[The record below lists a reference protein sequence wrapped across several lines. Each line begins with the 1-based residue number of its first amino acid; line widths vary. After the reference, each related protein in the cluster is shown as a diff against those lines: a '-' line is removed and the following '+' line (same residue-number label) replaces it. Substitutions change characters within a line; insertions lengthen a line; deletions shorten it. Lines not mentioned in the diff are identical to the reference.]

1 MMTVG
6 HHLRP
11 TVITSRDTV
20 PSLFL
25 RCDFA
30 FSAKPNEPTKEEI
43 GTTQGVR
50 EKFPLICDKIRSLL
64 PLICDKYKPFL
75 PLICDKEKY
84 FLILPM

>member
-1 MMTVG
+1 MMAVG

-11 TVITSRDTV
+11 TAITSRDPV

-25 RCDFA
+25 RFDFA
-30 FSAKPNEPTKEEI
+30 FSAKPNEPTKEK
-43 GTTQGVR
+43 TRMTQGVR
-50 EKFPLICDKIRSLL
+50 EKFPLICDKIQSL
-64 PLICDKYKPFL
+64 L

>member
-11 TVITSRDTV
+11 TAITSRDTV
-20 PSLFL
+20 SSLFL

-30 FSAKPNEPTKEEI
+30 FSAKPNEPTNEETR
-43 GTTQGVR
+43 TTQGIQ
-50 EKFPLICDKIRSLL
+50 EYFPLICDKIRSLL
-64 PLICDKYKPFL
+64 PLIYDKYKPFL

-84 FLILPM
+84 FLTLPM